1 MTWQLFLSISVLS
14 TSLKGILFRVLMRQE
29 DSDPR
34 AQTIVFLTISG
45 VFALVIALIKG
56 FQLPT
61 LLLLPNFI
69 IMIFLLTLAPLL
81 VFRALQLI
89 GASEVAI
96 FLSPQWL
103 WVVLGSFI
111 FLGEEATLFK
121 ILGTIIILSGVL
133 LISWRKRRFEIRK
146 GEVFVLLAGLLYGLS
161 YVNGFYIL
169 QSLDA
174 FSFAVYAC
182 LLPALAL
189 IIIQPSSLKRL
200 KFYTLPKNALNAF
213 TTASLDTIATI
224 SLYLAYQI
232 GRNASQISPL
242 SATPVMFTVIFSAIF
257 LKERENLLKKIIGS
271 VIIITGIIFVMR

>member
-1 MTWQLFLSISVLS
+1 
-14 TSLKGILFRVLMRQE
+14 MRQK

-45 VFALVIALIKG
+45 IFALVIALIKG
-56 FQLPT
+56 FQFPALP
-61 LLLLPNFI
+61 LLPNFI

-103 WVVLGSFI
+103 WVVLGSFL
-111 FLGEEATLFK
+111 FLGEKATIFK
-121 ILGTIIILSGVL
+121 ILGTIIILLGVL
-133 LISWRKRRFEIRK
+133 LVSSRKRKFEIRK
-146 GEVFVLLAGLLYGLS
+146 GELFVLLAGLFYGLS

-174 FSFAVYAC
+174 FSFAAYAC

-189 IIIQPSSLKRL
+189 IIIQPRTLKRL
-200 KFYTLPKNALNAF
+200 KFYTLPRNALNVL

-242 SATPVMFTVIFSAIF
+242 SATPVMLTVIFSAIF

-271 VIIITGIIFVMR
+271 AIIITGIILVMR

>member
-1 MTWQLFLSISVLS
+1 
-14 TSLKGILFRVLMRQE
+14 MRKK

-34 AQTIVFLTISG
+34 AQTIVFLSISG
-45 VFALVIALIKG
+45 IFALVIALIKG
-56 FQLPT
+56 FQFPALT
-61 LLLLPNFI
+61 LLPNFI

-103 WVVLGSFI
+103 WVVLGSFL
-111 FLGEEATLFK
+111 FLGEEATIFK
-121 ILGTIIILSGVL
+121 LLGTIIILSGVL
-133 LISWRKRRFEIRK
+133 LISWRQQRFKIRK
-146 GEVFVLLAGLLYGLS
+146 GELFVLLAGLLYGLS
-161 YVNGFYIL
+161 YLNGFYIL

-189 IIIQPSSLKRL
+189 IIIQPKTLKRL
-200 KFYTLPKNALNAF
+200 KFYTLPRNAVNVL

-242 SATPVMFTVIFSAIF
+242 SATPVMFTVILSAIF
-257 LKERENLLKKIIGS
+257 LKERENLFKKIIGS
-271 VIIITGIIFVMR
+271 AIIITGIILVMR